1 MDIIVNGSFNNKN
14 IPGGFNTWKE
24 RETLIIWLWL
34 VIRLDIIRKIWP
46 HSSETILSSACHSW
60 QNGGRSVTKPE
71 KLFWGKSLWSLF
83 PLMFIYILSYLFI
96 FDMISTGM
104 EISDA
109 SSASDTLKKKKSCS
123 LTPGSYVWNIQYSIS
138 QLARLKVISSFLSN
152 MHKEVSEWTEVFW
165 VHIWEWDLY
174 PKLVYA

>member
-109 SSASDTLKKKKSCS
+109 SSASDTLKKKKILFPYSWK
-123 LTPGSYVWNIQYSIS
+123 LRMEYSIFNQPTCQIES
-138 QLARLKVISSFLSN
+138 DFQFFEQHA
-152 MHKEVSEWTEVFW
+152 
-165 VHIWEWDLY
+165 
-174 PKLVYA
+174 

>member
-109 SSASDTLKKKKSCS
+109 SSASDTLKKKNPVP
-123 LTPGSYVWNIQYSIS
+123 LLLEVTYGIFNIQSAN
-138 QLARLKVISSFLSN
+138 LPDWKWFP
-152 MHKEVSEWTEVFW
+152 VFW
-165 VHIWEWDLY
+165 ATCIRRSANGLRSFECTSENETCI
-174 PKLVYA
+174 PN